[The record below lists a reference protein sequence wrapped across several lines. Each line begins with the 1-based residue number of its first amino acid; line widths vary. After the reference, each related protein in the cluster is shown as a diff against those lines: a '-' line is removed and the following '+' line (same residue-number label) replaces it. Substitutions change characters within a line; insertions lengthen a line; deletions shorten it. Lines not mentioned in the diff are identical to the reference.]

1 MPNAQLNSIATV
13 IEQQLDRSLDDT
25 TRQSRL
31 TDLGLDSL
39 DFFELVMSLEEVLGI
54 TINVDELNDSMTI
67 NDLITIIYQQLN
79 PSDALP
85 PSESQPTD

>member
-13 IEQQLDRSLDDT
+13 IERQLDRSLDDT

-67 NDLITIIYQQLN
+67 NDLITIIHQQLN